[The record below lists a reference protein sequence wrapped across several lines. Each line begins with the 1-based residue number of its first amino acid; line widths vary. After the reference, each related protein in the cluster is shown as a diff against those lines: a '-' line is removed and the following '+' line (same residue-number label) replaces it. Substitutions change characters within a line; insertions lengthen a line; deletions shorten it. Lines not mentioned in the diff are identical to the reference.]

1 MMELLHGLVSFS
13 WSTRFIVDTLIYYA
27 LFSIVALS
35 LSFMYGRAGVP
46 FLGCSVP
53 VLAGGLVVSAVT
65 TRLAFAAAGAAGVEL
80 LPYLSDL
87 DWVYNSE
94 QNVAL
99 VDEFLGQ
106 RPLLCVAL
114 VVFTLA
120 ASMCLGA
127 AAGWLVA
134 RPALGMDPRYLM
146 IVTITLPN
154 LAAWVGRNVVP
165 LSGGTMGV
173 FVPDFLAFSGV
184 DKSYAVLGLSM
195 LALLGVFLV
204 LRALRRSPFGRLM
217 VAVRDDPVAA
227 ASLGKDVAWVRG
239 RVVLVACGLMALV
252 GTLVSFYFT
261 FVVQAHFHNAL
272 WSNWPLLMVVV
283 GGSGSGAGALLGV
296 ALVDGLRRLIIL
308 NRAALTDIIFF
319 PVAYVEQLI
328 YSVLLLVF
336 LILRPRGLLGEKPTV
351 LPMHRRVI
359 EEHHMENVPEDG
371 VLE

>member
-1 MMELLHGLVSFS
+1 MELLCGLVSSS
-13 WSTRFIVDTLIYYA
+13 WQTRFIVDTLIYYA

-53 VLAGGLVVSAVT
+53 VLAGGIVVSAVT

-87 DWVYNSE
+87 DWTYHSE
-94 QNVAL
+94 RNVAL
-99 VDEFLGQ
+99 VNEFLGQ

-114 VVFTLA
+114 LAFTLA

-127 AAGWLVA
+127 ASGWLVA

-146 IVTITLPN
+146 IVTLTLPN
-154 LAAWVGRNVVP
+154 LAAWVGMHVVP

-173 FVPDFLAFSGV
+173 FVPDFLAFSGL
-184 DKSYAVLGLSM
+184 DKSYAVLGIST

-239 RVVLVACGLMALV
+239 RVVMVACGMMALA
-252 GTLVSFYFT
+252 GTLLAFYFT
-261 FVVQAHFHNAL
+261 FVVQANYHNAL
-272 WSNWPLLMVVV
+272 WSNWPLLMVIV
-283 GGSGSGAGALLGV
+283 GGSGSDVGALLGV
-296 ALVDGLRRLIIL
+296 ALVAGLRRLIIL
-308 NRAALTDIIFF
+308 NRAALTDVIFF
-319 PVAYVEQLI
+319 PIAYVEQLI

-336 LILRPRGLLGEKPTV
+336 LILRPRGLLGEKPTA
-351 LPMHRRVI
+351 LDMHRRFI
-359 EEHHMENVPEDG
+359 EASENVVGEEVPE
-371 VLE
+371 

>member
-1 MMELLHGLVSFS
+1 MLGLLCGLVSMS
-13 WSTRFIVDTLIYYA
+13 WQTRFIVNSLIYYA

-53 VLAGGLVVSAVT
+53 VLAGGLMVSAVT

-80 LPYLSDL
+80 LPYLSEN

-94 QNVAL
+94 ENVAL

-120 ASMCLGA
+120 ASMCGGA
-127 AAGWLVA
+127 AAGWLVSK
-134 RPALGMDPRYLM
+134 PALGM
-146 IVTITLPN
+146 
-154 LAAWVGRNVVP
+154 

-173 FVPDFLAFSGV
+173 FVPDLLAFSGV
-184 DKSYAVLGLSM
+184 EKSYVVLGLSM
-195 LALLGVFLV
+195 LALLGVFLI
-204 LRALRRSPFGRLM
+204 LRTVKRSPFGRLM

-227 ASLGKDVAWVRG
+227 ASLGKDVASVRS
-239 RVVLVACGLMALV
+239 RVVAVACGLMALA
-252 GTLVSFYFT
+252 GALVAFYFT
-261 FVVQAHFHNAL
+261 FVVQANYHNAL
-272 WSNWPLLMVVV
+272 WNNWPLLMVVV
-283 GGSGSGAGALLGV
+283 GGSGSDAGALLGV

-308 NRAALTDIIFF
+308 NKAALTDAIFF
-319 PVAYVEQLI
+319 PIAYLEQLI
-328 YSVLLLVF
+328 YSVLMLVF

-351 LPMHRRVI
+351 LAMHRRVI
-359 EEHHMENVPEDG
+359 EEHLMENVVDDA